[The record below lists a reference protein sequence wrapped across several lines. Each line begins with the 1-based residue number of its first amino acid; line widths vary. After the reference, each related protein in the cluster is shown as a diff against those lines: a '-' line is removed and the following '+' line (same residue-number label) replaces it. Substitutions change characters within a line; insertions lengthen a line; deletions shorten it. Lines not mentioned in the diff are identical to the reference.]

1 MIQIAICDDEKECRK
16 TIAEYCD
23 RYCKQRNLK
32 ACCREYASGEVLLEH
47 GEADILLLD
56 VEMAGMDGLQVK
68 DLLGRQRADTRI
80 LFISS
85 HEEAL
90 PEAFGRQVYGF
101 LKKPVDYGQLEK
113 KLDIVVADL
122 EEQNRCILYESTGSI
137 RKISMNQ
144 ILYIQADGKYT
155 KVFLMDEEGYVFSD
169 KSISEWKEELGPND
183 FGMCHRSYFVNF
195 YYVKQ
200 IQEDIMLANNQHI
213 PVSRRMEK
221 EFRENYRRYIW
232 RKAK

>member
-1 MIQIAICDDEKECRK
+1 MIQIAICDDEKKYRK
-16 TIAEYCD
+16 ELAEYCYK
-23 RYCKQRNLK
+23 YCNERKYEF
-32 ACCREYASGEVLLEH
+32 CCREYASGTELLKD

-68 DLLGRQRADTRI
+68 DLLGQQRADTRI
-80 LFISS
+80 LFISN

-101 LKKPVDYGQLEK
+101 LKKPVDYREFER
-113 KLDIVVADL
+113 KLDIVVEDL
-122 EEQNRCILYESTGSI
+122 MERGGYILYESTDSI
-137 RKISMNQ
+137 CKIPINQ

-155 KVFLMDEEGYVFSD
+155 KIFLWDEEEYVFSD
-169 KSISEWKEELGPND
+169 KSIGAWKEELGLND
-183 FGMCHRSYFVNF
+183 FGMCHRSYLVNLF
-195 YYVKQ
+195 YVKR
-200 IQEDIMLANNQHI
+200 IQADITLANHQHI

-221 EFRENYRRYIW
+221 EFRDNYRAYIW